1 MKDYLNVSWGRKCAS
16 SGVGEEKVM
25 PVPDKPVVLS
35 QLLARGGENLHSP
48 QEMCFQPFDGTINSI
63 NNDKSHE
70 HHWRRNLP

>member
-1 MKDYLNVSWGRKCAS
+1 MFHGKKKCAS
-16 SGVGEEKVM
+16 SWVGEEKVM

-35 QLLARGGENLHSP
+35 QLLARGGENLHSH

-70 HHWRRNLP
+70 HH